1 MRRTRT
7 TSAGPD
13 AVARPLLL
21 STRAPRETRALA
33 ALLAPA
39 ADCLAMPLQA
49 TRMAPRSALAEAASW
64 ASQAEVHVYVSR
76 SAVAGAR
83 RLGVERRGLQVAVG
97 RATALALAAG
107 GPMPLHA
114 GPGQEDSDGILAL
127 PALQQ
132 VAGLRVAI
140 YAAPGGRTRIA
151 EELGARG
158 AVVRTLMVYRR
169 YPLRARPAA
178 LRQLQAAGA
187 RAVLSATS
195 VSLLQGLDRT
205 LQRHRLQ
212 ALRLRPL
219 IVASPRIAAA
229 ARALG
234 WSQVCVADGASASA
248 FALALRALIAER
260 GSVAPTLAEST
271 PCALSNDPLPSLRTN
286 T

>member
-7 TSAGPD
+7 TRAGPD

-21 STRAPRETRALA
+21 STRAPRETRALS
-33 ALLAPA
+33 ALLAPV

-49 TRMAPRSALAEAASW
+49 TKLAPRSALAQAAGW

-76 SAVAGAR
+76 SAVAGAQ

-107 GPMPLHA
+107 GPLPLHA
-114 GPGQEDSDGILAL
+114 GAGQEDSEGILAL

-132 VAGLRVAI
+132 MAGLRVAI

-158 AVVRTLMVYRR
+158 AMVRTLMVYRR

-178 LRQLQAAGA
+178 LRQLQAASA

-205 LQRHRLQ
+205 LLRHRLQ
-212 ALRLRPL
+212 VLRQRPL
-219 IVASPRIAAA
+219 IVASARIAAA

-234 WSQVCVADGASASA
+234 WSEVCVADGASASA
-248 FALALRALIAER
+248 YALALRALLADR
-260 GSVAPTLAEST
+260 SGGAPSAAEST
-271 PCALSNDPLPSLRTN
+271 PCALGNDPLPSPRTN